1 MNITEIKDIH
11 IGQCAD
17 LLTLAYS
24 RPPWNYQ
31 WTADRAGIYLAEL
44 YNSSG
49 FIGFGVK
56 EGEKLVA
63 AMFGHVKSW
72 WIDDLLM
79 IDELFVSPAHQGK
92 GYGQFLLD
100 TAEKY
105 CRKKN
110 ISNINLITHRFMPAM
125 SFYEKNNFFQ
135 ADQYVLMFKE
145 FSDEPDK
152 NTL

>member
-1 MNITEIKDIH
+1 MYINEIKDVDLEE
-11 IGQCAD
+11 CAE

-31 WTADRAGIYLAEL
+31 WTSGRAGSYLAEL

-49 FIGFGVK
+49 FIGFGVN
-56 EGEKLVA
+56 EGGTLLA

-92 GYGQFLLD
+92 GYGQSLLD
-100 TAEKY
+100 TAENF
-105 CRKKN
+105 CRENN
-110 ISNINLITHRFMPAM
+110 ISNVNLITHRFMPAM
-125 SFYEKNNFFQ
+125 SFYEKNNFLQ
-135 ADQYVLMFKE
+135 AEQYVLMFKE
-145 FSDEPDK
+145 ISRESR
-152 NTL
+152 